1 MTSEM
6 PNNRCSGPA
15 VIVAAPCAHVCVR
28 GPVRKA
34 ARAWPLNWVVSRQ
47 HTEMH
52 RSAIFTVMLGV
63 ALPAWGGIASMN
75 DEERL
80 AAGAA
85 VAQTLMR
92 EPDKLYM
99 VADTTA
105 SFSCTPDPN
114 RMIRAADGCSGMR
127 TRDESAELVLIW
139 LQTAMPR
146 VSRET
151 LSDFRVKSEL
161 ATRLEGT
168 FPVPIKQIFWGPTGT
183 KEWPSE
189 GGAPDLLINVSRV
202 GFNVAQTQALVYIG
216 VAAWTGSDRAG
227 GEYVLLRKHLGRWYV
242 TVRAKKWEMG
252 AK

>member
-1 MTSEM
+1 
-6 PNNRCSGPA
+6 
-15 VIVAAPCAHVCVR
+15 
-28 GPVRKA
+28 
-34 ARAWPLNWVVSRQ
+34 
-47 HTEMH
+47 
-52 RSAIFTVMLGV
+52 MLGI
-63 ALPAWGGIASMN
+63 ALPAWGSIASMN

-92 EPDKLYM
+92 EPDKVHM

-114 RMIRAADGCSGMR
+114 RMTRTADGCSGMR
-127 TRDESAELVLIW
+127 TRGESAELVLIW
-139 LQTAMPR
+139 LQTAMPQ

-161 ATRLEGT
+161 TAKLEGA
-168 FPVPIKQIFWGPTGT
+168 FPVPIKQIFWGPAGT

-189 GGAPDLLINVSRV
+189 SGTPDLLIHVSRV
-202 GFNVAQTQALVYIG
+202 GFNLAQTQALVYIG

-242 TVRAKKWEMG
+242 AARAKKWEINS
-252 AK
+252 K